1 MYSVRVNLPSSI
13 AAGLALTLVVATPVT
28 VRAQETAS
36 PLPAIVTNVF
46 PATSLVSPIGARL
59 ASLGA
64 QSAEAPRLL
73 FAGTPEEIRLSR
85 GAKTALIITA
95 IVVGCLIIV
104 GVVVVS
110 RPGHL

>member
-1 MYSVRVNLPSSI
+1 MNLPSSI
-13 AAGLALTLVVATPVT
+13 AAGLVLTLVVVTPVT
-28 VRAQETAS
+28 VRAQEAAG
-36 PLPAIVTNVF
+36 PPPAIVTNVF
-46 PATSLVSPIGARL
+46 SATSPMTPIGARV
-59 ASLGA
+59 AFLGA
-64 QSAEAPRLL
+64 ESAEAPRLL
-73 FAGTPEEIRLSR
+73 FARAPDQIRLSH